1 MLRMKIVRCTVPPL
15 FLHICF
21 EMMQH
26 PFIRFHY
33 FRGLLLVSL
42 YTLFFSVELLHNFDS
57 EKSVKQAS
65 FRVEQLPNTSIA
77 KPAKRRQEVQF
88 KVRLN
93 KRFQPSYIPSPIVVT
108 TRIFSVN
115 NDRERPTN
123 YCDEPVLDLSLL
135 TKSLRAPPV
144 VSIVTI

>member
-1 MLRMKIVRCTVPPL
+1 MKIVRCTVPTL

-26 PFIRFHY
+26 PFIRPNY
-33 FRGLLLVSL
+33 FRGLFLVSL

-57 EKSVKQAS
+57 EKSANQVS

-88 KVRLN
+88 KIRLN
-93 KRFQPSYIPSPIVVT
+93 KRFQPSYIPSSIVVA
-108 TRIFSVN
+108 TRIFRVDS
-115 NDRERPTN
+115 DHDRPTN
-123 YCDEPVLDLSLL
+123 YSAEPVLDLSLL

-144 VSIVTI
+144 V